1 MEIFFANLS
10 LWNDFCKFHT
20 LLFLRFWQTL
30 VVAIFFAH
38 FANCRYRF
46 FCVLIFANSLQLVIP
61 DRWIG
66 SLSLSTICGNQSSLS
81 PNTQRRL
88 FGTSKKTPCTVV
100 YAQATSADV
109 VVYVSSDF
117 GPVSP
122 AVSPVCL
129 LLLYPPCKTHW
140 FCRVNL
146 NSGTM
151 FVVYI

>member
-1 MEIFFANLS
+1 MCLFHQTNFSCCYFFCTFCKLSIQIFLCFNLRKFFA
-10 LWNDFCKFHT
+10 T
-20 LLFLRFWQTL
+20 
-30 VVAIFFAH
+30 
-38 FANCRYRF
+38 
-46 FCVLIFANSLQLVIP
+46 IP

-100 YAQATSADV
+100 YAQATSGNV

-129 LLLYPPCKTHW
+129 LLLYPPCKTHR

-146 NSGTM
+146 NSGTI